1 MSQAI
6 HSDEVTTPDGVPL
19 DVDPEILNLVKFD
32 ANGLVVAVVQ
42 DAQDA
47 TVLMVGYMNEEA
59 LSRTLDTGRAWFW
72 SRSRADFW
80 RKGDT
85 SGDRQYVR
93 AVKMDC
99 DGDALVVVVDQHGK
113 GACHTGNR
121 SCFYR
126 SVGEGP
132 GVPVAPP
139 TPGEQSTQ

>member
-1 MSQAI
+1 MSGVTETADLDAAPEGTPLAV
-6 HSDEVTTPDGVPL
+6 HEDLASEVR
-19 DVDPEILNLVKFD
+19 FD

-42 DAQDA
+42 DAIDR

-59 LSRTLDTGRAWFW
+59 FRRTLATGRAWFW
-72 SRSRADFW
+72 SRSRQEFW

-93 AVKMDC
+93 SVRMDC
-99 DGDALVVVVDQHGK
+99 DGDALVVEVDQHGK

-121 SCFYR
+121 TCFYR

-132 GVPVAPP
+132 GLPAH
-139 TPGEQSTQ
+139 TPGEHAAR